1 MSLLSI
7 VQGAALRCN
16 LKVPSQA
23 FSSTDD
29 NVLQMVAFVQ
39 DTGREL
45 VERADWNTLKKTFQV
60 TGDGTTTVF
69 PLPSDWM
76 RLCPSDK
83 SPVGALVSLSRPT
96 IPLRGPVN
104 DEALNQIKALT
115 AFPAYPVWRLIGK
128 NLEIWPAI
136 ASGEIVRT
144 SYFSKAFVVS
154 AANGSYLQ
162 SFSSDNDTSLIEED
176 TLMKGAIWKWKRAK
190 GLDYAEEFRAYEVS
204 VDRNAGQQDSGRVV
218 STSTVTTVDD
228 TFWPGQIGYTPP

>member
-16 LKVPSQA
+16 LKVPAQA

-29 NVLQMVAFVQ
+29 NVLQIVAFVQ

-45 VERADWNTLKKTFQV
+45 VERGEWNTLKKTFQV
-60 TGDGTTTVF
+60 TGDGVTTVF

-83 SPVGALVSLSRPT
+83 SPMGALVSLARPT
-96 IPLRGPVN
+96 IPLRGPIN

-144 SYFSKAFVVS
+144 TYFSKAFVVS
-154 AANGSYLQ
+154 GANGSYLQ

-190 GLDYAEEFRAYEVS
+190 GLDYAEEFRAYELS
-204 VDRNAGQQDSGRVV
+204 ADRNEGQQDNGRVI
-218 STSTVTTVDD
+218 STSTISTIDD
-228 TFWPGQIGYTPP
+228 MFWPGQIGYTPP